1 VISDPQIG
9 ASRGFLGWTA
19 RDLGNKAAVAT
30 ATVQKIQ
37 SGELAASLA
46 ALVAIQAT
54 LATKGIE
61 FTNGHCVPDVRLH
74 QKKPGSEAIG

>member
-1 VISDPQIG
+1 MISDPQIG

-30 ATVQKIQ
+30 ATVQKTQ

-54 LATKGIE
+54 LATRGSSLQTAMECPASDCIRR
-61 FTNGHCVPDVRLH
+61 NRLRK
-74 QKKPGSEAIG
+74 Q